1 MSGVKERT
9 VEAETR
15 FWVCLTWRVEL
26 LFSMGKERFWQ
37 EEYREFR
44 FVHVR
49 RRTVL
54 SELRLKSETRSWA
67 ESVGKGEGPGRVP
80 GALDLDVKGKGRS
93 QRRVRG
99 SGGRTK
105 TWKMP
110 GSISGRP

>member
-15 FWVCLTWRVEL
+15 FWVCLTWRVER

-54 SELRLKSETRSWA
+54 SEL
-67 ESVGKGEGPGRVP
+67 
-80 GALDLDVKGKGRS
+80 
-93 QRRVRG
+93 
-99 SGGRTK
+99 
-105 TWKMP
+105 
-110 GSISGRP
+110 